1 MTNTL
6 DEKALRKAWLKKKF
20 GSFEYHEE
28 MLQLHARWLTHIK
41 RSVDRFEREE
51 RPNQK
56 TKWFRTKAIPI
67 LDACARPGELAP
79 EKWKPGQQ
87 AGFARDILD
96 YNRDTGLD
104 DTSTWDWMTPD
115 EDKRLYE
122 LWGPMSR
129 MADNIRRTADDAWFR
144 VRSGNDDDL
153 LNVEDTG
160 PITWPANWQEEVL
173 GSAGVSLAR
182 DDQALRA
189 KGGEA
194 APRSGRWVALDPSNR
209 QVTMQSGELLQDLQS
224 PYGVTVWQWLGS

>member
-1 MTNTL
+1 MTNAP
-6 DEKALRKAWLKKKF
+6 DEKTLRKAWLRNRF

-28 MLQLHARWLTHIK
+28 MLQLHAQWLTHIK
-41 RSVDRFEREE
+41 RALDRFEKQEQ
-51 RPNQK
+51 PNQTTQWLRK
-56 TKWFRTKAIPI
+56 VAIPNFER
-67 LDACARPGELAP
+67 AA
-79 EKWKPGQQ
+79 KPGQIKQ
-87 AGFARDILD
+87 EDFRPGQTFGAAIWILD
-96 YNRDTGLD
+96 YNRDSGLD
-104 DTSTWDWMTPD
+104 STATWEWMSPD

-182 DDQALRA
+182 DGQALRA

-209 QVTMQSGELLQDLQS
+209 QVAMQSGELLQDLKS